1 MMATISIVGLKNSGK
16 SFILN
21 HIIGVEKAFKV
32 NKQGKKDQGTKNL
45 VNVVQVF
52 SEPIQIERDGMSFD
66 IYIVD
71 CDGFDEHDD
80 GLNLQI
86 F

>member
-1 MMATISIVGLKNSGK
+1 MATISIVGLKNSGK

-32 NKQGKKDQGTKNL
+32 KKRGRIDGSKRGL
-45 VNVVQVF
+45 INVVQVF
-52 SEPIQIERDGMSFD
+52 SEPIQIERDGMFFD

-71 CDGFDEHDD
+71 CEGFDEHD
-80 GLNLQI
+80 
-86 F
+86 

>member
-1 MMATISIVGLKNSGK
+1 MATISIVGLKNSGK

-32 NKQGKKDQGTKNL
+32 KKAGKKDLSKSTL
-45 VNVVQVF
+45 INVVQVF
-52 SEPIQIERDGMSFD
+52 SEPIQIERDGLSFD

-71 CDGFDEHDD
+71 CEGFDGHD
-80 GLNLQI
+80 
-86 F
+86 